1 MAILNVN
8 PALGKADPCRSCL
21 LLTLDGITPM
31 VHEPT
36 VRATLTGQIP
46 FPKNDSY
53 LALIYMVS
61 ISKFSTVA
69 TDDDF

>member
-1 MAILNVN
+1 M
-8 PALGKADPCRSCL
+8 
-21 LLTLDGITPM
+21 LDGITPM

-36 VRATLTGQIP
+36 VRATLTGKIP

-61 ISKFSTVA
+61 ISRNSTIF
-69 TDDDF
+69 TDDAF

>member
-1 MAILNVN
+1 
-8 PALGKADPCRSCL
+8 
-21 LLTLDGITPM
+21 M